1 MSKKNLIVGQSG
13 GPTAVINSS
22 LYGVVSEALAHP
34 EEIEHVYG
42 MVNAIEGFLNGT
54 TLEFTEALPG
64 EKLEMLKN
72 TPGAY
77 LGSCRYK
84 LPESLDDEVYP
95 KLFAKFEEMNIG
107 YFFYIGGN
115 DSMDTVSK
123 LSRYAEKVGS
133 DIIVL
138 GEPKTVDN
146 DLVLTDHTPGFGS
159 AARYVATTVREITID
174 ANVYEKKSVTIIE
187 IMGRH
192 AGWLTAAS
200 VLARKYVGD
209 NPLLIYLPEVAFD
222 ENEFLAKVEAA
233 FEKNCNVI
241 VCVSEG
247 IHDKEGTFIC
257 EYDSSVGVDN
267 FGHKML
273 AGCGKYLENL
283 VRSKLGV
290 KARSVELNVSQ
301 RCSSTMMSAA
311 DQQEAVMAGKFGV
324 QAALKGETG
333 KMISFVRESDAP
345 YKLVCGLE
353 DVNEICNKEK
363 GVPLEWITEGG
374 SDIGPEFIAYAAPL
388 VQGTV
393 DVPMGE
399 DGLPAFAYRK

>member
-42 MVNAIEGFLNGT
+42 MVNGIEGFLNGT

-123 LSRYAEKVGS
+123 LSRYAQKVGS

-222 ENEFLAKVEAA
+222 ENEFLAKVNAA

-247 IHDKEGTFIC
+247 IHDKDGTFIC

-283 VRSKLGV
+283 VRNKLGV

-333 KMISFVRESDAP
+333 KMISFVRESNAP

-374 SDIGPEFIAYAAPL
+374 SDIGPEFVEYAAPL

>member
-42 MVNAIEGFLNGT
+42 MVNGIEGFLNGT

-123 LSRYAEKVGS
+123 LSRYAQKVGS

-222 ENEFLAKVEAA
+222 ENEFLAKVNAA

-247 IHDKEGTFIC
+247 IHDKDGTFIC

-283 VRSKLGV
+283 VRNKLGV
-290 KARSVELNVSQ
+290 KARSV
-301 RCSSTMMSAA
+301 
-311 DQQEAVMAGKFGV
+311 
-324 QAALKGETG
+324 
-333 KMISFVRESDAP
+333 
-345 YKLVCGLE
+345 
-353 DVNEICNKEK
+353 
-363 GVPLEWITEGG
+363 
-374 SDIGPEFIAYAAPL
+374 
-388 VQGTV
+388 
-393 DVPMGE
+393 
-399 DGLPAFAYRK
+399 

>member
-42 MVNAIEGFLNGT
+42 MVNGIEGFLNGT